1 MKRRTMLRGLAGVA
15 ALGSAGAAIKRISG
29 ARAGASGL
37 SVTVRLDE
45 PIGTIRPA
53 IYSQFAEHIGG
64 VIYDGI
70 WVGADSKVP
79 NIGGIRKALV
89 EHVKRLGK
97 VVVRWPG
104 GCFADR
110 YHWRDGIGPVAS
122 RPRRFGRWR
131 EVTEP
136 NTFGTHEFIRFCRL
150 CDVEPYFAANV
161 GTGSPEEYQQ
171 WVEYC
176 NAPAGS
182 TTLADERAANG
193 QREPLGIRYW
203 GVGNE
208 SWGCGGKFTPE
219 DYCREYRKFTEWLP
233 EYGVKLYL
241 IAAGPNSNDLD
252 WTRRFFTKWA
262 DGARA
267 PIQGWAPHYY
277 CGTTGHALKFTTD
290 QWYEQLFKANQME
303 TLIGDQWAV
312 LGLFDPEHKIKLV
325 VDEWGSWHP
334 AGTEV
339 NPAHLFEQMGTL
351 RDALVAALT
360 LDTFNR
366 HADKV
371 DMANIAQLV
380 NNLHSLFLADGDRFV
395 ATPNYHVFEM
405 YRPHHGAMSVRID
418 VHAPEVAFGP
428 GKWPKRILRIA
439 GSASRT
445 GQRQLTLTLVHT
457 HTTDPAEVSILL
469 RGGSAREVRQT
480 VLTHKE
486 LNAHN
491 TFEQPETVV
500 PRSTP
505 TDLRGPELHCV
516 LAPASVTRL
525 DVTLG

>member
-1 MKRRTMLRGLAGVA
+1 MTAAAGAGA
-15 ALGSAGAAIKRISG
+15 ALGRNSGKGAGAV
-29 ARAGASGL
+29 AGPA
-37 SVTVRLDE
+37 VTVLLDE
-45 PIGTIRPA
+45 QIGTIQPA

-70 WVGADSKVP
+70 WVGPDSKVP
-79 NIGGIRKALV
+79 NLGGIRKALV
-89 EHVKRLGK
+89 EHVRRLGK

-110 YHWRDGIGPVAS
+110 YHWRDGIGPAKA

-136 NTFGTHEFIRFCRL
+136 NAFGTHEFVRFCRL
-150 CDVEPYFAANV
+150 CEVEPYFAANV
-161 GTGSPEEYQQ
+161 GTGSPEEFQQ

-176 NAPAGS
+176 NAPPGS

-193 QREPLGIRYW
+193 DREPLGIRYW

-233 EYGVKLYL
+233 EYGVKPFL

-252 WTRRFFTKWA
+252 WTRRFFTKWV
-262 DGARA
+262 DGTRA

-303 TLIGDQWAV
+303 KLIVDQWAV
-312 LGLFDPEHKIKLV
+312 LGLFDPEHQIKLV

-334 AGTEV
+334 AGTEI
-339 NPAHLFEQMGTL
+339 NPAHLFEQMSTL

-366 HADKV
+366 HANKV
-371 DMANIAQLV
+371 AMANIAQLV

-395 ATPNYHVFEM
+395 ATPNFHVFEM
-405 YRPHHGAMSVRID
+405 YRPHQGAQAVRME
-418 VHAPEVAFGP
+418 VHAPELPFGP
-428 GKWPKRILRIA
+428 GRFPRQVFRVA
-439 GSASRT
+439 GSASRS
-445 GQRQLTLTLVHT
+445 GRDKLTLTLVHT
-457 HTTDPAEVSILL
+457 HADEPAEVSILL
-469 RGGSAREVRQT
+469 RGGTAKEVRQT

-486 LNAHN
+486 TNAHN

-500 PRSTP
+500 PRSTRL
-505 TDLRGPELHCV
+505 DLGGSALRCL
-516 LAPASVTRL
+516 LAPASVTRF